1 LLLEGKISAKTK
13 RLETRGEE
21 DEDQNEGNNL
31 QAPVLQQAIAVTM
44 ATEEATP
51 AWETG
56 RTPDRDPI
64 TTMPAAVLVA
74 KERKI
79 APIR

>member
-1 LLLEGKISAKTK
+1 M
-13 RLETRGEE
+13 
-21 DEDQNEGNNL
+21 